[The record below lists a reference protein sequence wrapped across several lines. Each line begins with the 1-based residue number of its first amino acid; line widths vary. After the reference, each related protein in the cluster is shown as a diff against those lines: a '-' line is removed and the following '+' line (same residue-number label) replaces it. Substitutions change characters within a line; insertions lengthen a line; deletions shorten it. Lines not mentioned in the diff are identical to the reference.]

1 MFRFAVFFINAYFV
15 IVLITSFRCGS
26 SRNILHEVTDLLRQT
41 VDERRGSQ
49 KKKQMKA
56 MWEHK

>member
-49 KKKQMKA
+49 KKNK
-56 MWEHK
+56 